1 MKKAIFAI
9 AMVLTVLIVNA
20 RGKENKVIN
29 NTDNTASVALA
40 GTITDVNS
48 GESLVGVEVK
58 IEGTDLKTY
67 TDFDGNFSFSNVK
80 PGECKVVA
88 TYISYQAC
96 AETTSNT
103 SKENKLDMKLKP
115 SK

>member
-1 MKKAIFAI
+1 MKKSILIIGMLLA
-9 AMVLTVLIVNA
+9 VLIVNA
-20 RGKENKVIN
+20 REKETKVIN

-40 GTITDVNS
+40 GTITDENS

-58 IEGTDLKTY
+58 IDGTDLKTY

-96 AETTSNT
+96 AEITSNT
-103 SKENKLDMKLKP
+103 SKENKLDIKLKP
-115 SK
+115 TK

>member
-1 MKKAIFAI
+1 MKK
-9 AMVLTVLIVNA
+9 TVFIIIMILAVVAVNA
-20 RGKENKVIN
+20 KEKGTKAVN

-40 GTITDVNS
+40 GTITDENS

-58 IEGTDLKTY
+58 IDGTDLKTY

-103 SKENKLDMKLKP
+103 SKENKLDIKLKP